1 MALWLILVLIGVVLI
16 VLGIA
21 IEAAQVIL
29 WIGIALLVIS
39 LIGWLAGR
47 TRTPA

>member
-1 MALWLILVLIGVVLI
+1 MALWLILVLVGVVLI

-21 IEAAQVIL
+21 IEAAKVIL

-39 LIGWLAGR
+39 LVGWLVGR
-47 TRTPA
+47 LRSRT